1 MISVRI
7 RVLREEYCNHCNIS
21 RRSPR
26 STGVKLLE
34 GVLDRDGVKPNV
46 IIDYGCSTW
55 RNSRYL
61 AIKYGSFVIRV
72 DALRE
77 TRPDVVAYPTHMP
90 FRDFSAD
97 IVLLTHILMFM
108 NSKDEWPKALGE
120 LARVSKGYV
129 VLETYHVKNPKA
141 LSYGQQEI
149 LALISNNSLVMVKRS
164 LRRDMENIVLKATTN
179 QPS

>member
-1 MISVRI
+1 MVSIRI
-7 RVLREEYCNHCNIS
+7 KVLRDEYCNHCNIS

-34 GVLDRDGVKPNV
+34 SVLGRDGVKPSV

-61 AIKYGSFVIRV
+61 ATKYGSFVIRV

-77 TRPDVVAYPTHMP
+77 TKPDVVVYPTHMP
-90 FRDFSAD
+90 FRNSSTDV
-97 IVLLTHILMFM
+97 VLLTHILMFM
-108 NSKDEWPKALGE
+108 NSREEWPRAIQE
-120 LARVSKGYV
+120 LARVSRGYV

-141 LSYGQQEI
+141 LNYEWREI
-149 LALISNNSLVMVKRS
+149 HELISTNNLSIIRRN
-164 LRRDMENIVLKATTN
+164 LRRDMENVVLKVN
-179 QPS
+179 H